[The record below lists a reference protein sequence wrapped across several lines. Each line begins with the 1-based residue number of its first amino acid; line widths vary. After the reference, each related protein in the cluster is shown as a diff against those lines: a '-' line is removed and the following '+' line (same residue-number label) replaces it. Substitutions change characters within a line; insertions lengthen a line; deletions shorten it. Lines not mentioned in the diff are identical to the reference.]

1 MEVSVEGLARFF
13 DQVLPHLNE
22 RQRRVVTGAAALML
36 GNKSVVAKAGG
47 MSRNTVIKA
56 QAEVAAGMEPQARQR
71 PLGAGQKPI
80 TATQPGILEDLERL
94 VSPGTRGDPMSLL
107 RWTAKSTQKL
117 ADELVRLGYRV
128 SPDTVGRLLRRM
140 GYSLQAPSKQV
151 EGTHHPDR
159 DGQFRYLDKMARE
172 FLAEGQPAISVD
184 TKKKVRH
191 EVARSERARRS
202 EVRPMPD
209 A

>member
-1 MEVSVEGLARFF
+1 VEVSVEGLARFF

-202 EVRPMPD
+202 EARPMPD